1 MFAGIPLS
9 TITSLS
15 NTYIQINTSV
25 APYNSGNVVVYLAP
39 TNTGVTVNV
48 VDIGGSTEYFYDNS
62 YSIIVSTTTGS
73 FTDGFYSK
81 SITIPYGSITLTS
94 ITSNTWAPVYN
105 DIITSS
111 IIQTVSS
118 LYIST
123 NIKAPNYTNIIST
136 TLYGNLIT
144 SGNIEV
150 TGALMLGRFSTFTVG
165 TMSNTLYNLA
175 TTSSYVSSLTF
186 LSSMSN
192 LGSLPDPYIST
203 TTLDTVYKN
212 LGTYYTYI
220 STSRMQKELG
230 ILSTVY
236 ISSLNQLNTQLSNTT
251 SLIYNSNGVM
261 TTNSS
266 ITVNKWYGVSTVTLP
281 DIYQFNAFIVDMVF
295 DGTQLYI
302 LTDTTLYSY
311 TYTTSANA
319 TTVITNVFTNANA
332 MSIYASIIY
341 VCDSPKVWKV
351 VLSPSATTTFITATG
366 IVCPAIFYNGTY
378 IYIYVKPAIN
388 QTGNINIYDLTG
400 SLTRIILSLNKND
413 ICTGLI
419 VPTVGALSGK
429 IYISSELQLYI
440 YDFNTNHVDWYSLNG
455 YMSDGNLTNTQ
466 YNVFPVAGNMYIDNV
481 CRTNSIKCMKIY
493 GDTLYFIDGT
503 TLRTLNIASV
513 PVVNGN
519 SVSGYSIIS
528 RALSEPVG
536 SSFAA
541 NGSLTVIWTYDNL
554 NQYYRNI
561 SLPAY
566 TVATQPFVTN
576 GPIYPDI
583 IDMVF
588 DSNGFLYILT
598 SRSLYQY
605 SFSTNTYNPAFR
617 GFYFTKATHIK
628 YRNNILYICDYS
640 AVLGK
645 TFVWAIN
652 TITLSKINIVY
663 NPGIY
668 PISNQITASYILN
681 NYMFFFTI
689 VGTPYRLFYID
700 LISGSVVSTPFT
712 STTQVTSATATDSN
726 IFVCDITGNLRIYD
740 ITQTSSGTLL
750 HTTVTGQ
757 GIIDGYFDG
766 RNTSYAFTNT
776 YSLQSDLDGTI
787 YTTDTHCVRKCVYNN
802 TTKKGQLVT
811 IAGTTAGITDGDGD
825 LATLTVLST
834 DAMAIQNRTAYITD
848 NTRKTSGRFL
858 RVITPSSGN
867 DRLYANFVSTA
878 TTVVT
883 GYTISNFIGHSSG
896 MSATS
901 DIRLKEGVE
910 PLLDSLEK
918 VSRLQGVEY
927 RKIGEDI
934 LRIGCIAQDV
944 EREYPAVI
952 DERTDGMKGIFYE
965 HLTAPLVESI
975 KELRRRVKQ
984 IESRARHISL

>member
-1 MFAGIPLS
+1 
-9 TITSLS
+9 
-15 NTYIQINTSV
+15 
-25 APYNSGNVVVYLAP
+25 
-39 TNTGVTVNV
+39 
-48 VDIGGSTEYFYDNS
+48 
-62 YSIIVSTTTGS
+62 
-73 FTDGFYSK
+73 
-81 SITIPYGSITLTS
+81 
-94 ITSNTWAPVYN
+94 
-105 DIITSS
+105 
-111 IIQTVSS
+111 
-118 LYIST
+118 
-123 NIKAPNYTNIIST
+123 
-136 TLYGNLIT
+136 
-144 SGNIEV
+144 
-150 TGALMLGRFSTFTVG
+150 
-165 TMSNTLYNLA
+165 
-175 TTSSYVSSLTF
+175 
-186 LSSMSN
+186 
-192 LGSLPDPYIST
+192 
-203 TTLDTVYKN
+203 
-212 LGTYYTYI
+212 
-220 STSRMQKELG
+220 
-230 ILSTVY
+230 
-236 ISSLNQLNTQLSNTT
+236 
-251 SLIYNSNGVM
+251 
-261 TTNSS
+261 
-266 ITVNKWYGVSTVTLP
+266 
-281 DIYQFNAFIVDMVF
+281 
-295 DGTQLYI
+295 
-302 LTDTTLYSY
+302 
-311 TYTTSANA
+311 
-319 TTVITNVFTNANA
+319 
-332 MSIYASIIY
+332 
-341 VCDSPKVWKV
+341 
-351 VLSPSATTTFITATG
+351 
-366 IVCPAIFYNGTY
+366 
-378 IYIYVKPAIN
+378 
-388 QTGNINIYDLTG
+388 
-400 SLTRIILSLNKND
+400 
-413 ICTGLI
+413 
-419 VPTVGALSGK
+419 
-429 IYISSELQLYI
+429 
-440 YDFNTNHVDWYSLNG
+440 
-455 YMSDGNLTNTQ
+455 
-466 YNVFPVAGNMYIDNV
+466 
-481 CRTNSIKCMKIY
+481 
-493 GDTLYFIDGT
+493 
-503 TLRTLNIASV
+503 
-513 PVVNGN
+513 
-519 SVSGYSIIS
+519 
-528 RALSEPVG
+528 
-536 SSFAA
+536 
-541 NGSLTVIWTYDNL
+541 
-554 NQYYRNI
+554 
-561 SLPAY
+561 
-566 TVATQPFVTN
+566 
-576 GPIYPDI
+576 
-583 IDMVF
+583 MVF

-681 NYMFFFTI
+681 SYMFFFTT

-750 HTTVTGQ
+750 HSTVTGQ

-766 RNTSYAFTNT
+766 INTYAFTNT

-867 DRLYANFVSTA
+867 DRLYATFVSTA

-883 GYTISNFIGHSSG
+883 GYTISNFIGHNSG

-965 HLTAPLVESI
+965 HLTAL
-975 KELRRRVKQ
+975 
-984 IESRARHISL
+984 